1 MLSSLKN
8 NCLNAIVLFGLILF
22 VLAVGFG
29 IPFLFTYY
37 FIFDSLLNAGLV
49 KSQGDF
55 VNKFLWFS
63 LFLMVPPLLAWWY
76 RSMSPYEQ
84 EDAISVISGVTKL
97 LSWVGYGA
105 LFMLGMKLAGYL

>member
-1 MLSSLKN
+1 M
-8 NCLNAIVLFGLILF
+8 
-22 VLAVGFG
+22 
-29 IPFLFTYY
+29 
-37 FIFDSLLNAGLV
+37 

-63 LFLMVPPLLAWWY
+63 LFLMVPPLLALGY

-84 EDAISVISGVTKL
+84 EDAINVISGVTKL